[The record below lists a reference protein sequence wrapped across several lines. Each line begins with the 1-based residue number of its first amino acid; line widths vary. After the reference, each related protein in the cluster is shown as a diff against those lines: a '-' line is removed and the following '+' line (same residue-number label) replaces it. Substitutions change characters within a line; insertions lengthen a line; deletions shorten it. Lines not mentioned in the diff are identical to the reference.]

1 MKACQLFQTIS
12 PELQSEILGHLE
24 IQHKPAFDMA
34 VVQLC
39 GVRRFRPVFIQSRP
53 IEAQRKFILEQLRLK
68 TGNDLAAQV
77 IQLWLLKGQQDML
90 KTFLDAV
97 GIEHKDGEVETL
109 PEEISEAAAKKGI
122 DALLASTTAEKAAV
136 YLHTFQTQRAG
147 GWEGL
152 AKAMANEPKLALTV
166 AAK

>member
-1 MKACQLFQTIS
+1 MKANQLFQAIS
-12 PELQSEILGHLE
+12 PELQSEILSHLE
-24 IQHKPAFDMA
+24 TQHKPAFDMA

-53 IEAQRKFILEQLRLK
+53 IEAQRKFILEQLHLK
-68 TGNDLAAQV
+68 TGSDLAAQV
-77 IQLWLLKGQQDML
+77 IQLWLLKGQQGML

-109 PEEISEAAAKKGI
+109 PEEIKESDAKKGI
-122 DALLASTTAEKAAV
+122 KALLDSTTAEKAAV
-136 YLHTFQTQRAG
+136 YLHTFQTQRPG

-152 AKAMANEPKLALTV
+152 TKAMEAEPKLKLGA
-166 AAK
+166 